1 MNLINLANVVSR
13 TKDLLALVEPMK
25 INSPRLRHVTKTKQ
39 VAVARAC
46 TFVPI
51 FDPVPFSFNSVD
63 TSRVVSPSRLNVR
76 WNWCIDNGPTQA
88 EGSRGGMRANVSRIT
103 EATLQH
109 LPQGMPHRSRSPETL
124 RMLLAVRAC
133 ARVCAYNHSNHALY
147 ISSRPWGW
155 EKAGWNE
162 GAAKEG
168 SPIVKVPRGR
178 KASTRPALLRAK
190 W

>member
-1 MNLINLANVVSR
+1 MLPRRSKSR
-13 TKDLLALVEPMK
+13 LP
-25 INSPRLRHVTKTKQ
+25 
-39 VAVARAC
+39 ARARS
-46 TFVPI
+46 FPFLI
-51 FDPVPFSFNSVD
+51 PSLPFSFNSVD

-124 RMLLAVRAC
+124 RMLLAVRAY

-147 ISSRPWGW
+147 ISSRRWGW

-178 KASTRPALLRAK
+178 KGEHPSGLASR
-190 W
+190 